1 MKSGIHPEWHPEA
14 KVECLA
20 CGTTFTVGAT
30 VPEIQTEICST
41 CHPFFT
47 GEQRIV
53 DTAGQVERFM
63 RRLQAGVSHRE
74 QEEARKQQE
83 ADEAREERI
92 KRRGLTPIAEKAAAS
107 DDAEPDADA
116 DADAD
121 AEASADADADA
132 GETEAESED

>member
-47 GEQRIV
+47 GEQRII

-63 RRLQAGVSHRE
+63 RRLEAGVSQRDE
-74 QEEARKQQE
+74 QKKAAEARKQAELE
-83 ADEAREERI
+83 AKRE
-92 KRRGLTPIAEKAAAS
+92 RRGLHPLRPKAEKDEAKS
-107 DDAEPDADA
+107 DE
-116 DADAD
+116 
-121 AEASADADADA
+121 
-132 GETEAESED
+132 G